1 MSIENKDLL
10 NDQAILAELG
20 AYLAAQRL
28 AANLTQAQLAE
39 QAGVSK
45 RTLERAEAGESIQ
58 LITFIRILREL
69 DLLPLLEQWLPT
81 QQASPMQQLAERK
94 GKYSVNQKQRVRKS
108 KTAKSNWQWGDDAW
122 PRWRKCVY
130 GVELSVRLY

>member
-108 KTAKSNWQWGDDAW
+108 KTAKSNWQWGDDA
-122 PRWRKCVY
+122 
-130 GVELSVRLY
+130 